1 MEYWRVR
8 KIPATTPIRVD
19 TEVASELKQ
28 FSQSKKIKVK
38 DVIKYLW
45 NLNKEYNFFDSNWR
59 YKVIDESRRI
69 PTLKEIAVKYRGR
82 CSKCG
87 RIIEVGEKAL
97 WGVDEQKRT
106 ILICID
112 CQIENETDK
121 AIVSR
126 LIKKRRLEREIK
138 ALNNQLK
145 ILASKYE
152 EYKFLDDFNRA
163 YNLLRTYHKLFTEF
177 QNEVGRFSAKEEI
190 ERIER
195 MIELLR
201 KMMEIMKDFETYY
214 QEKIKN
220 RIKKEVIV

>member
-1 MEYWRVR
+1 MR
-8 KIPATTPIRVD
+8 KIPATTPIRLDNDIV
-19 TEVASELKQ
+19 SELKQ

-38 DVIKYLW
+38 DIIRFLW
-45 NLNKEYNFFDSNWR
+45 NLNKKYDFFDSNWM

-69 PTLKEIAVKYRGR
+69 PTLKEIITKYRGR

-97 WGVDEQKRT
+97 WGVDEQKGT

-152 EYKFLDDFNRA
+152 EYKFLDDFHEA
-163 YNLLRTYHKLFTEF
+163 YNLLMTYHKYFTEF
-177 QNEVGRFSAKEEI
+177 QNELGRYSAKEVI
-190 ERIER
+190 ERIDRMLELLEK
-195 MIELLR
+195 MIER
-201 KMMEIMKDFETYY
+201 TKDFDTYL
-214 QEKIKN
+214 QEKMKG
-220 RIKKEVIV
+220 RIKKVVAR